1 VLVPGLGVGANHDL
15 PVRDLRQH
23 AKAERQRLRCPWNVA
38 AAAVTNTVAK
48 AGPALLGY
56 PDPRERSPGLAP
68 VVAAFNLALPM
79 RA

>member
-1 VLVPGLGVGANHDL
+1 
-15 PVRDLRQH
+15 
-23 AKAERQRLRCPWNVA
+23 
-38 AAAVTNTVAK
+38 VTNTVAK

-68 VVAAFNLALPM
+68 VVAAFHPALPM